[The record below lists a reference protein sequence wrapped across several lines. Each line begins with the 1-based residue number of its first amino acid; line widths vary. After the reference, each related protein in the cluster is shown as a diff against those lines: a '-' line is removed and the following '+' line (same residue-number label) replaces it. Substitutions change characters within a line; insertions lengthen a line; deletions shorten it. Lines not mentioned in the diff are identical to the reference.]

1 MKKNSEKKKMNF
13 LLKSFIYIVV
23 LLLIFVVTILGTK
36 YYFYDSDRAIK
47 KTDLS
52 AVGVDGIKLGQ
63 NINDIDLTKYTATE
77 NVVDNCNYNFEELSI
92 KTDSKGVIEY
102 INANYRKV
110 KLDVGQE
117 ENAEIDRVNK
127 IWDILGSNYENTM
140 YKEKENNYWKIS
152 KYIDTENDIY
162 LGLVYSRFNNE
173 MLNVILSSKK
183 IKD

>member
-13 LLKSFIYIVV
+13 LLKALIYIGV

-36 YYFYDSDRAIK
+36 YYFYDSDSAIK

-52 AVGVDGIKLGQ
+52 AVSVDDIKLGQ
-63 NINDIDLTKYTATE
+63 NINDVDLTKYTATE

-92 KTDSKGVIEY
+92 KTDSKGEIEY

-110 KLDVGQE
+110 KLYVGQE
-117 ENAEIDRVNK
+117 ENEIILNK
-127 IWDILGSNYENTM
+127 IWEILGSNYDTKM
-140 YKEKENNYWKIS
+140 YKEKENNYWKIA
-152 KYIDTENDIY
+152 KYVDTENDIY

-173 MLNVILSSKK
+173 MINVILSNKK
-183 IKD
+183 IKE